1 MPTLNEYAN
10 FISTERDFRGT
21 RLIVVPNEEVAM
33 ELTKLHTEKEPNN
46 QCVRLCD
53 CIDETSMFL
62 PMPDSVFLRLREKI
76 ANSDRLAI
84 VSGIHAYLLFLD
96 PEKRNLAFSRLKGFL
111 DSPPSQSIVL
121 IPADWREYVLNM
133 TKYSPKYEEG
143 KELIYI
149 EGETTTNSIEIV
161 LVDQAWVTVQPPD
174 CHSFHECLK
183 TIDDFP
189 TLSNG
194 RMIVALPDNNRKI
207 PGLHVDVKQVHSL
220 ADCMRY
226 FYGVDD
232 PLSDSVLRW
241 ILNECQELNIKDAR
255 TALQRK
261 FFAED
266 VHLSVAAPRRIID
279 DQEDTPRSA
288 LIWYLKHKVKA
299 NSYLY
304 AVITDPNFDDRN
316 FFAHYV
322 AHGAVQRLQHKNAA
336 FFSKERSEALKE
348 LDDRKSIYIKR
359 FIEQVKDAPL
369 SQVAVWL
376 NNNTQAEHEE
386 FVRRFAESH
395 IPGLYPH
402 LDNYLA
408 DYDYGTDELTSY
420 FNRYRRYKLRNN
432 VDAQFCDEAIEISFG
447 QLPSRESELTKN
459 VHGAKT
465 AVLVVDAMGAEY
477 LPFIVEQTAK
487 RSLKIEKHC
496 AVLSRYPTSTQF
508 NKIDPA
514 CEKLPEMKGLD
525 VIVHDGTKAHQ
536 QNTYYENI
544 AAVLD
549 RVFSEIF
556 NCLEQNMSQF
566 DRIILTADHGAS
578 RLAVLAYEL
587 GFAKTLDN
595 PCNEKPDDWRYIQAP
610 PGKCPEEFIETLDGK
625 YWVVRGYN
633 RLPKQ
638 GSKLY
643 ELHGGYTAEEC
654 LVPFVVFNKTGTPTI
669 PSQRLPQQQKPKQI
683 VEKDDFDL

>member
-1 MPTLNEYAN
+1 MPTLNEYAK
-10 FISTERDFRGT
+10 FVSTERDFRGT
-21 RLIVVPNEEVAM
+21 RLIVVPSAEIAL
-33 ELTKLHTEKEPNN
+33 ELTKLHTEKEPNS
-46 QCVRLCD
+46 QCVQLFD
-53 CIDETSMFL
+53 CIDKESAFL
-62 PMPDSVFLRLREKI
+62 PMPDIVFLRVKEKM
-76 ANSDRLAI
+76 AQSNGLSI
-84 VSGIHAYLLFLD
+84 VSGLHAYLLLLD
-96 PEKRNLAFSRLKGFL
+96 QEKRDLVFARLKSFL
-111 DSPPSQSIVL
+111 DSPPASSIVL
-121 IPADWREYVLNM
+121 IPADWKEYVLNM
-133 TKYSPKYEEG
+133 AKYSPKYEEG

-149 EGETTTNSIEIV
+149 EGETTTHSIEIV
-161 LVDQAWVTVQPPD
+161 LVDQNWWMKVQPPD
-174 CHSFHECLK
+174 GHSFHECLK

-194 RMIVALPDNNRKI
+194 RMVVALPDNNRKI
-207 PGLHVDVKQVHSL
+207 PGLHSDVKQVHTL

-226 FYGVDD
+226 FYGVDE
-232 PLSDSVLRW
+232 PLSDSVLQW
-241 ILNECQELNIKDAR
+241 ILDVCQEQEIKDAH

-261 FFAED
+261 FFADE
-266 VHLSVAAPRRIID
+266 VNLSVAAPKKIID
-279 DQEDTPRSA
+279 EQEDAPRSA

-336 FFSKERSEALKE
+336 IFAKERGETLKE
-348 LDDRKSIYIKR
+348 LDDRKSIYIKQ
-359 FIEQVKDAPL
+359 FIEQTKEASL

-376 NNNTQAEHEE
+376 NNDTQAEHEE

-395 IPGLYPH
+395 VASPHIPGRYPN

-408 DYDYGTDELTSY
+408 DYDYGTEELTSY

-432 VDAQFCDEAIEISFG
+432 ADAQFCDEAIEVSFD
-447 QLPSRESELTKN
+447 QLPSRESKLTEYAN
-459 VHGAKT
+459 GDKT

-477 LPFIVEQTAK
+477 LPLIVEWAQK

-508 NKIDPA
+508 NNIAPA
-514 CEKLPEMKGLD
+514 CTMLPEMKRLD
-525 VIVHDGTKAHQ
+525 EIVHNGAKTHQ
-536 QNTYYENI
+536 PNTYYENI
-544 AAVLD
+544 AEVLD
-549 RVFSEIF
+549 CVFPDIF

-578 RLAVLAYEL
+578 RLAVLAHEL
-587 GFAKTLDN
+587 GFARTLGN
-595 PCNEKPDDWRYIQAP
+595 PSNEKPDDWRYIQAP

-638 GSKLY
+638 GGKLY

-654 LVPFVVFNKTGTPTI
+654 LVPFVIFNKTVTPAI
-669 PSQRLPQQQKPKQI
+669 PSQRLPQQ
-683 VEKDDFDL
+683 